1 MKTTI
6 PDEMISLAKS
16 DVHRIYQ
23 RVNNYK
29 VNADNHKAERG
40 LHRVSNQTKRGL
52 GRALTILSIFG
63 FIFCVFTIPRLS
75 LDGTEIIF
83 MAVYSILVYGAIF
96 YLGYRLQHVKTK
108 AKIAE
113 AKREK
118 QGGAQMVS
126 IIKYEGPENVCVWKH
141 PAKTVTTGSLLMIKP
156 PFEAV
161 IAQHGT
167 PMAKYGLASMITT
180 PKHV

>member
-40 LHRVSNQTKRGL
+40 L

-63 FIFCVFTIPRLS
+63 FIFCVFTNDKSAAERL
-75 LDGTEIIF
+75 
-83 MAVYSILVYGAIF
+83 
-96 YLGYRLQHVKTK
+96 
-108 AKIAE
+108 
-113 AKREK
+113 
-118 QGGAQMVS
+118 VS
-126 IIKYEGPENVCVWKH
+126 HLKLEFAARQNLFKLRQ
-141 PAKTVTTGSLLMIKP
+141 S
-156 PFEAV
+156 
-161 IAQHGT
+161 QR
-167 PMAKYGLASMITT
+167 
-180 PKHV
+180 

>member
-29 VNADNHKAERG
+29 VNADNHKAE
-40 LHRVSNQTKRGL
+40 RGL

-126 IIKYEGPENVCVWKH
+126 IIKYEGPENVCMWKH

-161 IAQHGT
+161 IT
-167 PMAKYGLASMITT
+167 
-180 PKHV
+180 